1 MRSALGAKLQPYRT
15 RRPCTRTVPV
25 PAPCTQPP
33 QRFRNAARSTISGSR
48 AAPRSTV
55 SPCAQTAASSSVSV
69 APTLGNRRVISAP
82 CRPEGA
88 SSTSRPGPASSSC
101 TPIRARPVR
110 CRSMGR
116 EPILHPPGS
125 TVSARPSRASSGA
138 QKRMEARI
146 CAAVCP
152 GRVLWTG
159 LPESATSLPCHWAV
173 QPAPRSSARLHSTS
187 ESLGTPRS
195 RTGRWQS
202 SAAARSGRTLFFAA
216 GTRTVPFK
224 GHPPVTTI
232 CSALCAIS
240 AAPIPQ
246 KIPQAMQRE
255 REMSIRLIPQ
265 EFGAS
270 FVHVYLK

>member
-1 MRSALGAKLQPYRT
+1 
-15 RRPCTRTVPV
+15 
-25 PAPCTQPP
+25 
-33 QRFRNAARSTISGSR
+33 
-48 AAPRSTV
+48 
-55 SPCAQTAASSSVSV
+55 
-69 APTLGNRRVISAP
+69 
-82 CRPEGA
+82 
-88 SSTSRPGPASSSC
+88 
-101 TPIRARPVR
+101 
-110 CRSMGR
+110 MGR

-202 SAAARSGRTLFFAA
+202 STAARSGSTLFFAA
-216 GTRTVPFK
+216 GTQTVPFK

-246 KIPQAMQRE
+246 KDTTGYAKGARNVNPSDSTRVWCVICSSLFKMKPLRP
-255 REMSIRLIPQ
+255 RSGTSIRPPSVANATSPSGRRESILSGEPNRGIFTFPLLRRKAPLPSRPA
-265 EFGAS
+265 AS
-270 FVHVYLK
+270 